1 MLVIFLNNK
10 IMTCDTIIPL
20 ALEFRHRFPNRKI
33 LFIVFDNKT
42 LSVLKSNIV
51 IWNAIISCGKIFSVD
66 IGSGKWFNLIRVMKV
81 LSYIL
86 LRTLVSKVAFIHFK
100 ILRENPFYFFYLINK
115 KRTFF
120 FESDSLTRTDYHDT
134 YHDKYS
140 KHKKIVTDRPSAEYY
155 VCTTNRWSGI
165 KNAVR
170 YKKEVVIT
178 PSFRSSRLWIE
189 YIDNIVNENFIPRN
203 GPSIDK
209 PIITFLL
216 GSLDKIPFTKTE
228 IRKFLVKTLD
238 VLDELTGDTKVFLKP
253 HFITDIDLLLEILK
267 CRDKDKYI
275 ISYLHPSVLASRSI
289 FVICNCYSMAVLDAY
304 FRSIPVVE
312 YTDYN
317 DNLLSLTN
325 HGSIGFG
332 VDYFINNDASKLHRT
347 LQSIMNGNIVSTS
360 KIDYSNKVDFD
371 YLFELLSR

>member
-1 MLVIFLNNK
+1 M
-10 IMTCDTIIPL
+10 
-20 ALEFRHRFPNRKI
+20 
-33 LFIVFDNKT
+33 
-42 LSVLKSNIV
+42 
-51 IWNAIISCGKIFSVD
+51 
-66 IGSGKWFNLIRVMKV
+66 
-81 LSYIL
+81 
-86 LRTLVSKVAFIHFK
+86 
-100 ILRENPFYFFYLINK
+100 
-115 KRTFF
+115 
-120 FESDSLTRTDYHDT
+120 
-134 YHDKYS
+134 
-140 KHKKIVTDRPSAEYY
+140 
-155 VCTTNRWSGI
+155 CTTNRWSGI

-238 VLDELTGDTKVFLKP
+238 ALDELTGDTKVFLKP